1 MPTSDHDSLVTLI
14 ESVKN
19 IKDWQDKFHQEM
31 KETMD
36 ELKNN
41 YSWKLQAHEQRI
53 FRLETAKT
61 KTTTLVSIGIGIL
74 TILSS
79 LLIYHMFK

>member
-31 KETMD
+31 KDTMD

-53 FRLETAKT
+53 FRLETSKT
-61 KTTTLVSIGIGIL
+61 KTNTLLTIGTAIL
-74 TILSS
+74 TLLSS
-79 LLIYHMFK
+79 LLIYHMVK

>member
-19 IKDWQDKFHQEM
+19 IKDWQDKFHSEM
-31 KETMD
+31 KVTMD

-41 YSWKLQAHEQRI
+41 YTGKLHAHEQRI
-53 FRLETAKT
+53 FRLETSKT
-61 KTTTLVSIGIGIL
+61 KQTVLLSVGIGIL
-74 TILSS
+74 SILSS
-79 LLIYHMFK
+79 LMIYHMFK